1 MKKIMKKVLNL
12 RRHKKSW
19 RGQMSR
25 NDINTALI
33 YEIKKKKKHLTNQT
47 KQNKK
52 IVKHWLVKTS

>member
-1 MKKIMKKVLNL
+1 MFIAHIDRNEKIMKKVLNL

-33 YEIKKKKKHLTNQT
+33 YEIKKKNT
-47 KQNKK
+47 
-52 IVKHWLVKTS
+52 